1 MKKFMRLLS
10 LCAIVLGFTS
20 CEKYDLEIADL
31 VGTWQKS
38 RVRTETNTT
47 VYERLIFQNDGV
59 LCIETEEIRN
69 DSNNSATDNGTNT
82 RCEGCVEDDGIVGAS
97 WQRGT
102 YTLDGDLLYMTY
114 RDFDAEED
122 STTAYKISIRKNT
135 LKMTNA
141 EELEK
146 MKRKYVTSVTYTKV
160 Q

>member
-20 CEKYDLEIADL
+20 CGKYDLEIADL
-31 VGTWQKS
+31 VGIWQKS
-38 RVRTETNTT
+38 EVVDGNTKID
-47 VYERLIFQNDGV
+47 RLIFNEDGV
-59 LCIETEEIRN
+59 FYIEYEVIDEN
-69 DSNNSATDNGTNT
+69 ASGGEYGATRGVIPDN
-82 RCEGCVEDDGIVGAS
+82 IVAS
-97 WQRGT
+97 GYTRGT
-102 YTLDGDLLYMTY
+102 YTLDDDLLYLTY
-114 RDFDAEED
+114 KEFDAEEE

>member
-38 RVRTETNTT
+38 RVRVETNTT
-47 VYERLIFQNDGV
+47 LYERLIFQNDGV
-59 LCIETEEIRN
+59 FYIETEEIRN

-97 WQRGT
+97 WLRGT
-102 YTLDGDLLYMTY
+102 YTLDDDLLYLTY
-114 RDFDAEED
+114 KDFDAEEE

>member
-1 MKKFMRLLS
+1 MKKFMHLLS

-38 RVRTETNTT
+38 RVRVETNTT
-47 VYERLIFQNDGV
+47 LYERLIFQNDGV
-59 LCIETEEIRN
+59 FYIETEEIRN
-69 DSNNSATDNGTNT
+69 DSNNSATDNGANT

-97 WQRGT
+97 WIRGT
-102 YTLDGDLLYMTY
+102 YTLDDDLLYLTY
-114 RDFDAEED
+114 KEFDAEEE

>member
-47 VYERLIFQNDGV
+47 LYERLIFQNDGV
-59 LCIETEEIRN
+59 LYIETEEIRN

-82 RCEGCVEDDGIVGAS
+82 RYVEDDGIVGAS
-97 WQRGT
+97 LRRGT
-102 YTLDGDLLYMTY
+102 YTLDDDLLYMTY